1 MARGSWL
8 ALFVVGLTFVPAVS
22 AAQPILETD
31 PCGYVSFSD
40 KAKRDEYDK
49 LASKLRE
56 SEPYKSTTEEWR
68 SMAKS
73 LRERI
78 SDELFGLWA
87 GTYGAVQNSVRSPI
101 LEDVQTALMDRC
113 LNRIRRT
120 PQKET
125 DVIRAD
131 IELMRSFLALSDA
144 EFQRQFRAR
153 MKATADALGTAYAA
167 GDTLRANLGLPR
179 PN

>member
-31 PCGYVSFSD
+31 PCGYVSSSD

-68 SMAKS
+68 NMAKS
-73 LRERI
+73 LRERM

-87 GTYGAVQNSVRSPI
+87 VTYR
-101 LEDVQTALMDRC
+101 
-113 LNRIRRT
+113 
-120 PQKET
+120 
-125 DVIRAD
+125 
-131 IELMRSFLALSDA
+131 
-144 EFQRQFRAR
+144 
-153 MKATADALGTAYAA
+153 
-167 GDTLRANLGLPR
+167 
-179 PN
+179 